1 MASVIKATPSTN
13 TIQQIAFNFEDLTQ
27 QASKYLEQT
36 RIQAA
41 QIVVEAQKQADLI
54 KARSQEEGRKSAQL
68 AAEKTLD
75 EKVGQRMTTLLP
87 ALSKLVADLQDAKQ
101 AWLRQWEE
109 SGVRLA
115 ARMAEKILRREL
127 SQDPTASVTL
137 IREALELASGTT
149 HARVLLNPRIMR
161 LSANKPNGLP
171 TNLAELAK
179 SSSSPMRRFPPAVA
193 VSSRNKV
200 RSINE
205 LKCSWNGSLAN
216 LSAVTRINIGR

>member
-1 MASVIKATPSTN
+1 MASVIKASPSTSA
-13 TIQQIAFNFEDLTQ
+13 IQQIAFNFEDLTL

-54 KARSQEEGRKSAQL
+54 KAKSQEEGRKSAQV

-87 ALSKLVADLQDAKQ
+87 ALSKVVADLQDAKQ

-109 SGVRLA
+109 AGVQLA

-127 SQDPTASVTL
+127 SQEPSASMAL
-137 IREALELASGTT
+137 MREALELASGATK
-149 HARVLLNPRIMR
+149 ARVLLNP
-161 LSANKPNGLP
+161 ND
-171 TNLAELAK
+171 LAALGK
-179 SSSSPMRRFPPAVA
+179 QTDR
-193 VSSRNKV
+193 
-200 RSINE
+200 
-205 LKCSWNGSLAN
+205 LAN
-216 LSAVTRINIGR
+216 EFSRISQVEFVADSSISTGGCRVLTEQGEIDQRIEVQLERLVSELVGGNAD

>member
-1 MASVIKATPSTN
+1 MASVIKASPSN
-13 TIQQIAFNFEDLTQ
+13 AAIQQIAFNFEDLTQ
-27 QASKYLEQT
+27 QAGKYLEQT

-54 KARSQEEGRKSAQL
+54 KSKSQEEGRKSAQV

-87 ALSKLVADLQDAKQ
+87 ALSKVVADLQDAKQ

-109 SGVRLA
+109 AGVRLA

-127 SQDPTASVTL
+127 SQDPTASVAL

-149 HARVLLNPRIMR
+149 KARVLLNPADHAALGKQTDR
-161 LSANKPNGLP
+161 
-171 TNLAELAK
+171 
-179 SSSSPMRRFPPAVA
+179 
-193 VSSRNKV
+193 
-200 RSINE
+200 
-205 LKCSWNGSLAN
+205 LAN
-216 LSAVTRINIGR
+216 EFSRISQVEFVPDASISTGGCRVLTEQGEIDQRIEVQLERLVSELVGGNED